1 MQALLYPCKS
11 QLFSTTC
18 VAQGPDTPAALATEA
33 ASLCKKDQRC
43 HADVTNMKRQLD
55 ALTAGA

>member
-1 MQALLYPCKS
+1 
-11 QLFSTTC
+11 

-43 HADVTNMKRQLD
+43 HADVANMKRQLN